1 MKKLWIKGLALLLAG
16 TVAAGTGVTA
26 FAASDVSDTDQ
37 EVVIGKHDKPYLALG
52 KDLTS
57 SQQDTVLDL
66 LGVDEDK
73 LDEYEVVY
81 ITNDQEHKYL
91 DDYIPQSEIGTKSLS
106 SVVVIE
112 GKKGSGV
119 QVTTKN
125 IDYCTTG
132 MYENALVTA
141 GITDAEAIV
150 AAPSQISGTAALIGV
165 IEAYS
170 VMTGEELDEDNVDAA
185 FNEMVVTGQIEESGQ
200 EPEQVEGM
208 IANLKEQVA
217 SGEISSEED
226 MQDAIDQAQQQFEIT
241 LTPEQQQQL
250 LDLLQKMESIDLN
263 VEDLKQQAQNIY
275 DKLSEMGLDMDNL
288 KEEARGFFSR
298 IFQSIKDFFANLF
311 S

>member
-1 MKKLWIKGLALLLAG
+1 MSKIWKKGLILLMAG
-16 TVAAGTGVTA
+16 TMAAGTGTTVL
-26 FAASDVSDTDQ
+26 ASSDIDQ
-37 EVVIGKHDKPYLALG
+37 EVVVGKNDKPYLALG

-57 SQQDTVLDL
+57 SQRDTVLDL

-73 LDEYEVVY
+73 LDEYDVIY

-91 DDYIPQSEIGTKSLS
+91 DDYIPKSEIGTRSLS
-106 SVVVIE
+106 SVVVIA

-141 GITDAEAIV
+141 GITDAQAIV
-150 AAPSQISGTAALIGV
+150 AAPSEISGTAALIGV

-170 VMTGEELDEDNVDAA
+170 VMTGEEPDQDNVDAA
-185 FNEMVVTGQIEESGQ
+185 FNEMVVTGEIEESGE

-217 SGEISSEED
+217 SGEISNQKEME
-226 MQDAIDQAQQQFEIT
+226 DAIDQAQQQFEIT

-250 LDLLQKMESIDLN
+250 LELLQKLDSIDLN
-263 VEDLKQQAQNIY
+263 LEDLKQQAQNIY
-275 DKLSEMGLDMDNL
+275 DKLSDMGLDMDSL
-288 KEEARGFFSR
+288 KEEAGGFFSR
-298 IFQSIKDFFANLF
+298 IFQAIKDFFTNLF

>member
-1 MKKLWIKGLALLLAG
+1 MKKLWKKGLALLLAG
-16 TVAAGTGVTA
+16 TVAAGAGGTA
-26 FAASDVSDTDQ
+26 FASSDGTGGDK
-37 EVVIGKHDKPYLALG
+37 EVVIDKNDRPYLALG

-73 LDEYEVVY
+73 LDEYDVVY
-81 ITNDQEHKYL
+81 ISNDQEHEYL
-91 DDYIPQSEIGTKSLS
+91 DDYIPKSEIGTRSLS

-112 GKKGSGV
+112 GKRGSGV
-119 QVTTKN
+119 HVTTKN

-170 VMTGEELDEDNVDAA
+170 VMTGEKLDEDNVDAA

-217 SGEISSEED
+217 SGEISTEEE
-226 MQDAIDQAQQQFEIT
+226 MQQAIDQAQQQFQIT

-250 LDLLQKMESIDLN
+250 LELLQKLENIDLN
-263 VEDLKQQAQNIY
+263 LEDLKQQAQNIY
-275 DKLSEMGLDMDNL
+275 DKLSEMGLDMGNL
-288 KEEARGFFSR
+288 KEEARGFLSR
-298 IFQSIKDFFANLF
+298 IFQSIKDFFTNLF

>member
-1 MKKLWIKGLALLLAG
+1 MSKIWKKGLILLMAG
-16 TVAAGTGVTA
+16 TMAAGTGTTVL
-26 FAASDVSDTDQ
+26 ASSDTDQ
-37 EVVIGKHDKPYLALG
+37 EVVVGKNDKPYLALG

-57 SQQDTVLDL
+57 SQRDTVLDL
-66 LGVDEDK
+66 LGVDENK
-73 LDEYEVVY
+73 LDEYDVIY

-91 DDYIPQSEIGTKSLS
+91 DDYIPKSEIGTRSLS
-106 SVVVIE
+106 SVVVIA

-141 GITDAEAIV
+141 GITDAQAIV
-150 AAPSQISGTAALIGV
+150 AAPSEISGTAALIGV

-170 VMTGEELDEDNVDAA
+170 VMTGEEPDQDNVDAA
-185 FNEMVVTGQIEESGQ
+185 FNEMVVTGEIEESGE

-217 SGEISSEED
+217 SGEISNQKEME
-226 MQDAIDQAQQQFEIT
+226 DAIDQAQQQFEIT

-250 LDLLQKMESIDLN
+250 LELLQKLDSIDLN
-263 VEDLKQQAQNIY
+263 LEDLKQQAQNIY
-275 DKLSEMGLDMDNL
+275 DKLSDMGLDMDSL
-288 KEEARGFFSR
+288 KEEAGGFFSR
-298 IFQSIKDFFANLF
+298 IFQAIKDFFTNLF

>member
-1 MKKLWIKGLALLLAG
+1 MSKIWKKGLILLMAG
-16 TVAAGTGVTA
+16 TMAAGTGTTVL
-26 FAASDVSDTDQ
+26 ASSDTDQ
-37 EVVIGKHDKPYLALG
+37 EVVVGKNDKPYLALG

-57 SQQDTVLDL
+57 SQRDTVLDL

-73 LDEYEVVY
+73 LDEYDVIY

-91 DDYIPQSEIGTKSLS
+91 DDYIPKSEIGTRSLS
-106 SVVVIE
+106 SVVVIA

-141 GITDAEAIV
+141 GITDAQAIV
-150 AAPSQISGTAALIGV
+150 AAPSEISGTAALIGV

-170 VMTGEELDEDNVDAA
+170 VMTGEEPDQDNVDAA
-185 FNEMVVTGQIEESGQ
+185 FNEMVVTGEIEESGE

-217 SGEISSEED
+217 SGEISNQKEME
-226 MQDAIDQAQQQFEIT
+226 DAIDQAQQQFEIT

-250 LDLLQKMESIDLN
+250 LELLQKLDSIDLN
-263 VEDLKQQAQNIY
+263 LEDLKQQAQNIY
-275 DKLSEMGLDMDNL
+275 DKLSDMGLDMDSL
-288 KEEARGFFSR
+288 KEEAGGFFSR
-298 IFQSIKDFFANLF
+298 IFQAIKDFFTNLF

>member
-1 MKKLWIKGLALLLAG
+1 MRKIWKKGLILLMAG
-16 TVAAGTGVTA
+16 TMAAGTGTTVL
-26 FAASDVSDTDQ
+26 ASSDTDQ
-37 EVVIGKHDKPYLALG
+37 EVVVGKNDKPYLALG

-57 SQQDTVLDL
+57 SQRDTVLDL

-73 LDEYEVVY
+73 LDEYDVIY

-91 DDYIPQSEIGTKSLS
+91 DDYIPKSEIGTRSLS
-106 SVVVIE
+106 SVVVIA

-141 GITDAEAIV
+141 GITDAQAIV
-150 AAPSQISGTAALIGV
+150 AAPSEISGTAALIGV

-170 VMTGEELDEDNVDAA
+170 VMTGEEPDQDNVDAA
-185 FNEMVVTGQIEESGQ
+185 FNEMVVTGEIEESGE

-217 SGEISSEED
+217 SGEISTQKEME
-226 MQDAIDQAQQQFEIT
+226 DAIDQAQQQFEIT

-250 LDLLQKMESIDLN
+250 LELLQKLDSIDLN
-263 VEDLKQQAQNIY
+263 LEDLKQQAQNIY
-275 DKLSEMGLDMDNL
+275 DKLSDMGLDMDSL
-288 KEEARGFFSR
+288 KEEAGGFFSR
-298 IFQSIKDFFANLF
+298 IFQAIKDFFTNLF

>member
-1 MKKLWIKGLALLLAG
+1 MI
-16 TVAAGTGVTA
+16 
-26 FAASDVSDTDQ
+26 
-37 EVVIGKHDKPYLALG
+37 
-52 KDLTS
+52 
-57 SQQDTVLDL
+57 
-66 LGVDEDK
+66 
-73 LDEYEVVY
+73 Y

-91 DDYIPQSEIGTKSLS
+91 DDYIPKSEIGTRSLS
-106 SVVVIE
+106 SVVVIA

-141 GITDAEAIV
+141 GITDAQAIV
-150 AAPSQISGTAALIGV
+150 AAPSEISGTAALIGV

-170 VMTGEELDEDNVDAA
+170 VMTGKEPDQDNVDAA
-185 FNEMVVTGQIEESGQ
+185 FNEMVVTGEIEESGE

-217 SGEISSEED
+217 SGEISTQKEME
-226 MQDAIDQAQQQFEIT
+226 DAIDQAQQQFEIT

-250 LDLLQKMESIDLN
+250 LELLQKLDSIDLN
-263 VEDLKQQAQNIY
+263 LEDLKQQAQNIY
-275 DKLSEMGLDMDNL
+275 DKLSDMGLDMDSL
-288 KEEARGFFSR
+288 KEEAGGFFSR
-298 IFQSIKDFFANLF
+298 IFQAIKDFFTNLF

>member
-1 MKKLWIKGLALLLAG
+1 MRKIWKKGLILLMAG
-16 TVAAGTGVTA
+16 TMAAGTGTTVL
-26 FAASDVSDTDQ
+26 ASSDTDQ
-37 EVVIGKHDKPYLALG
+37 EVVVGKNDKPYLALG

-57 SQQDTVLDL
+57 SQRDTVLDL
-66 LGVDEDK
+66 LGVDEYK
-73 LDEYEVVY
+73 LDEYDVIY

-91 DDYIPQSEIGTKSLS
+91 DDYIPKSEIGTRSLS
-106 SVVVIE
+106 SVVVIA

-141 GITDAEAIV
+141 GITDAQAIV
-150 AAPSQISGTAALIGV
+150 AAPSEISGTAALIGV

-170 VMTGEELDEDNVDAA
+170 VMTGKEPDQDNVDAA
-185 FNEMVVTGQIEESGQ
+185 FNEMVVTGEIEESGE

-217 SGEISSEED
+217 SGEISTQKEME
-226 MQDAIDQAQQQFEIT
+226 DAIDQAQQQFEIT

-250 LDLLQKMESIDLN
+250 LELLQKLDSIDLN
-263 VEDLKQQAQNIY
+263 LEDLKQQAQNIY
-275 DKLSEMGLDMDNL
+275 DKLSDMGLDMDSL
-288 KEEARGFFSR
+288 KEEAGGFFSR
-298 IFQSIKDFFANLF
+298 IFQAIKDFFTNLF

>member
-1 MKKLWIKGLALLLAG
+1 MSKIWKKGLILLMAG
-16 TVAAGTGVTA
+16 TMAAGTGTTVL
-26 FAASDVSDTDQ
+26 ASSDTDQ
-37 EVVIGKHDKPYLALG
+37 EVVVGKNDKPYLALG

-57 SQQDTVLDL
+57 SQRDTVLDL
-66 LGVDEDK
+66 LGVDENK
-73 LDEYEVVY
+73 LDEYDVIY

-91 DDYIPQSEIGTKSLS
+91 DDYIPKSEIGTRSLS
-106 SVVVIE
+106 SVVVIA

-141 GITDAEAIV
+141 GITDAQAIV
-150 AAPSQISGTAALIGV
+150 AAPSEISGTAALIGV

-170 VMTGEELDEDNVDAA
+170 VMTGEEPDQDNVDAA
-185 FNEMVVTGQIEESGQ
+185 FNEMVVTGEIEESGE

-217 SGEISSEED
+217 SGEISTQKEME
-226 MQDAIDQAQQQFEIT
+226 DAIDQAQQQFEIT

-250 LDLLQKMESIDLN
+250 LELLQKLDSIDLN
-263 VEDLKQQAQNIY
+263 LEDLKQQAQNIY
-275 DKLSEMGLDMDNL
+275 DKLSDMGLDMDSL
-288 KEEARGFFSR
+288 KEEAGGFFSR
-298 IFQSIKDFFANLF
+298 IFQAIKDFFTNLF

>member
-1 MKKLWIKGLALLLAG
+1 MSKIWKKGLILLMAG
-16 TVAAGTGVTA
+16 TMAAGTGTTVL
-26 FAASDVSDTDQ
+26 ASSDTDQ
-37 EVVIGKHDKPYLALG
+37 EVVVGKNDKPYLALG

-57 SQQDTVLDL
+57 SQRDTVLDL
-66 LGVDEDK
+66 LGVDENK
-73 LDEYEVVY
+73 LDEYDVIY

-91 DDYIPQSEIGTKSLS
+91 DDYIPKSEIGTRSLS
-106 SVVVIE
+106 SVVVIA

-141 GITDAEAIV
+141 GITDAQAIV
-150 AAPSQISGTAALIGV
+150 AAPSEISGTAALIGV

-170 VMTGEELDEDNVDAA
+170 VMTGEEPDQDNVDAA
-185 FNEMVVTGQIEESGQ
+185 FNEMVVTGEIEESGE

-217 SGEISSEED
+217 SGEISNQKEME
-226 MQDAIDQAQQQFEIT
+226 DAIDQAQQQFEIT

-250 LDLLQKMESIDLN
+250 LELLQKLDSIDLN
-263 VEDLKQQAQNIY
+263 LEDLKHPGCQQC
-275 DKLSEMGLDMDNL
+275 LPGLM
-288 KEEARGFFSR
+288 
-298 IFQSIKDFFANLF
+298 
-311 S
+311 